1 MTCKRARVCAAT
13 GLITNDPSH
22 GEYGVD
28 QYHFQGDYFFYHHS
42 DADTMEILDPR
53 QVCFLVLYL
62 SGSPGPISVLR
73 SEMLPL
79 DLNLSQ
85 CKTFQY
91 FMQMRAK
98 SICEFWMPIEASRL
112 SS

>member
-53 QVCFLVLYL
+53 QVCFLVWYL

-79 DLNLSQ
+79 NLS
-85 CKTFQY
+85 
-91 FMQMRAK
+91 
-98 SICEFWMPIEASRL
+98 L
-112 SS
+112 STSVHVK